1 MVEFAILAPA
11 LLLIMLG
18 AAQFGLTMNQ
28 YVMLWNGV
36 SAGAMQFAVIGGGSS
51 LKPATLAWNAVTQ
64 NTAGL
69 TTGGSCTTSSLCV
82 TLTVNGTSC
91 ATNVATTPTAA
102 QDTSCHSALN
112 LNAGT
117 PAVVKAT
124 YPCNLTVMGTNF
136 LPSCTLTAQIT
147 ELVQQ

>member
-1 MVEFAILAPA
+1 

-18 AAQFGLTMNQ
+18 TAQFGLTMNQ

-36 SAGAMQFAVIGGGSS
+36 GAGAMQFAVIGGPTS
-51 LKPATLAWNAVTQ
+51 LTPATLAWTAVTQ

-82 TLTVNGTSC
+82 TLTVNGTAC
-91 ATNVATTPTAA
+91 ATNLATTPTAA
-102 QDTSCHSALN
+102 QDTSCRSALTTPAN
-112 LNAGT
+112 TGT

-136 LPSCTLTAQIT
+136 LPSCQLTAQIT
-147 ELVQQ
+147 ELVQ